1 MPLVSS
7 LEAAQIVGVSDETI
21 RHDVTIGD
29 LPAKRVGKRKII
41 RIEIDHLREY
51 AERFNRIFDQSVAD
65 QLLAKN

>member
-1 MPLVSS
+1 MALVSS

-29 LPAKRVGKRKII
+29 LPAKRIGKRRII
-41 RIEIDHLREY
+41 KIEIDQLREY
-51 AERFNRIFDQSVAD
+51 ADRFNRVFDQSIAD